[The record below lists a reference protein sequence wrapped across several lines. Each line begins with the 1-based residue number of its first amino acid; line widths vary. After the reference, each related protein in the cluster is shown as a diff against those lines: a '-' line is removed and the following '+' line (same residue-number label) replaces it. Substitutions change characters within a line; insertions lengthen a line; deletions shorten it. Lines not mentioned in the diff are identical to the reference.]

1 MFVAFADGSRFAS
14 AVSAVAADMS
24 LLEFLIPRDQ
34 SLDEG
39 YVPISSIY
47 LDLNMLT
54 YALLLAEQSSWP

>member
-24 LLEFLIPRDQ
+24 LLECLIPRNQ

-47 LDLNMLT
+47 LDLNSVDLCLVT
-54 YALLLAEQSSWP
+54 RRAA

>member
-1 MFVAFADGSRFAS
+1 
-14 AVSAVAADMS
+14 MS